1 MGILPIGGPAAL
13 FPVQRPSS
21 PRGIAR
27 ELGRY
32 IRADTKGD
40 QEAQPRT
47 CASVVAMSVG
57 GRSPTSGQGTCR
69 SPCS

>member
-32 IRADTKGD
+32 IRADTSGD
-40 QEAQPRT
+40 QEA
-47 CASVVAMSVG
+47 
-57 GRSPTSGQGTCR
+57 
-69 SPCS
+69 